1 MGLLKNLSAVISWYS
16 GLGYVFRVFAEPKG
30 LFIAYHAVG
39 ETDPSFRHINV
50 CLGNFKKHIGYLR
63 LRGYE
68 FHCFRDA
75 GAYSANK
82 RAYLYFDDGL
92 RSVRECVYPFLKK
105 EKIPATL
112 FITTEYI
119 DQGRVNM
126 HLNWEDVKNMLDVF
140 EIGSHGVHHLK
151 LNKIPIEEAVLEMKK
166 SKEII
171 EQKLAVPVVSFS
183 YPKGRSNQELEQK
196 ARIIG
201 YTITTADSRFRKIRP
216 DPYDSVARFQWKML
230 GI

>member
-16 GLGYVFRVFAEPKG
+16 GLGYLFRVFAEPER
-30 LFIAYHAVG
+30 LFIAYHAIG
-39 ETDPSFRHINV
+39 ETDPSFRRINISPD
-50 CLGNFKKHIGYLR
+50 NFKKHIRYLR
-63 LRGYE
+63 SRGYE
-68 FHCFRDA
+68 FHYFRDA
-75 GAYSANK
+75 RDGNGGK

-105 EKIPATL
+105 
-112 FITTEYI
+112 
-119 DQGRVNM
+119 D
-126 HLNWEDVKNMLDVF
+126 
-140 EIGSHGVHHLK
+140 
-151 LNKIPIEEAVLEMKK
+151 KIPIEEAMLEMKK

-171 EQKLAVPVVSFS
+171 EQKLSVPVVSFS
-183 YPKGRSNQELEQK
+183 YPKGRSSRELEQK

-216 DPYDSVARFQWKML
+216 DPHDSAARFQWKML

>member
-16 GLGYVFRVFAEPKG
+16 GLGYLFRVFAEPER
-30 LFIAYHAVG
+30 LFIAYHAIG
-39 ETDPSFRHINV
+39 ETDPSFRRINISPD
-50 CLGNFKKHIGYLR
+50 NFKKHIRYLR
-63 LRGYE
+63 SRGYE
-68 FHCFRDA
+68 FHYFRDA
-75 GAYSANK
+75 RDGNGGK

-126 HLNWEDVKNMLDVF
+126 YLNWEDLKNMLDVF
-140 EIGSHGVHHLK
+140 EIGSHSMHHLK
-151 LNKIPIEEAVLEMKK
+151 LNKIPIEEAMLEMKK

-171 EQKLAVPVVSFS
+171 EQKLSVPVVSF
-183 YPKGRSNQELEQK
+183 
-196 ARIIG
+196 
-201 YTITTADSRFRKIRP
+201 
-216 DPYDSVARFQWKML
+216 
-230 GI
+230 